1 MLKVYLWGLLLGG
14 VLPCSG
20 QAADAAVRV
29 ELQGTTMGTGYSV
42 TYVDADDS
50 RRSAIHAEISEL
62 LTAVDDELSNW
73 NPQSWVS
80 QWNRN
85 ESLDTIEVPAHAAEV
100 LRIALQV
107 AEQSGGALDPTIA
120 PLIELWGFGASE
132 DWIGPP
138 LEFEIEQ
145 TLERC
150 GYTNLNFDADQRL
163 LRKQVP
169 QLQLNV
175 SAVAKGYVV
184 DQVAALLDAQGVD
197 AHLINIGGEVRASGL
212 RPDGHEWT
220 VRIARPGTEA
230 TAVGSAVALH
240 NASLATSGFS
250 QRFFV
255 WERKRFA
262 HLIDPRSGQPVSNAL
277 RSVSVRSEDCAVAD
291 GWATACCVLGFEAG
305 MALIELIDGVD
316 AVFYLE
322 DEAGELVERV
332 SSGWSGR

>member
-29 ELQGTTMGTGYSV
+29 ELQGTTMGTGYAV
-42 TYVDADDS
+42 TYVDTDDS
-50 RRSAIHAEISEL
+50 RRAAIHAEIAEL
-62 LTAVDDELSNW
+62 LTAVDSELSNW
-73 NPQSWVS
+73 NAQSWVS

-85 ESLDTIEVPAHAAEV
+85 ESLDTIEVPTHAAEV
-100 LRIALQV
+100 FRIALQV

-145 TLERC
+145 ALEVC
-150 GYTNLNFDADQRL
+150 GYRRLEFDPVQRVV
-163 LRKQVP
+163 RKAVA

-184 DQVAALLDAQGVD
+184 DQVAALLNAQGVD
-197 AHLINIGGEVRASGL
+197 TYLINIGGEVRASGL
-212 RPDGHEWT
+212 RPDGREWT
-220 VRIARPGTEA
+220 VRIARPETEA
-230 TAVGSAVALH
+230 TAVGRAVTLR
-240 NASLATSGFS
+240 NASIATSGFS

-255 WERKRFA
+255 WDGKRFA
-262 HLIDPRSGQPVSNAL
+262 HLIEPRSGLPVSNAL
-277 RSVSVRSEDCAVAD
+277 RSVSVRAENFAVAD
-291 GWATACCVLGFEAG
+291 GWATACCVLGVEAG

-332 SSGWSGR
+332 SSGW